1 MILAIGLIVVF
12 FLLSLIHFYWAIGG
26 QWGMDASLP
35 TNEQGVRVLNPK
47 RTDSVIVG
55 IALACFSLFYLLKSG
70 IIDHQMPTWI
80 ISVGQWTVPGIFLL
94 RAIGDFKY
102 VGFFKKI
109 KSTTFG
115 KMDTRFFT
123 PLCFLLALFGFL
135 IAIK

>member
-12 FLLSLIHFYWAIGG
+12 FLLSLIHFYWAMGG

-55 IALACFSLFYLLKSG
+55 IALAFFSLFYLLKSG
-70 IIDHQMPTWI
+70 TIEHQIPSWI

-102 VGFFKKI
+102 VGFFRKI
-109 KSTTFG
+109 KSTKFG
-115 KMDTRFFT
+115 KMDTMFFT
-123 PLCFLLALFGFL
+123 PLCFLLALFGLL
-135 IAIK
+135 IAIQ